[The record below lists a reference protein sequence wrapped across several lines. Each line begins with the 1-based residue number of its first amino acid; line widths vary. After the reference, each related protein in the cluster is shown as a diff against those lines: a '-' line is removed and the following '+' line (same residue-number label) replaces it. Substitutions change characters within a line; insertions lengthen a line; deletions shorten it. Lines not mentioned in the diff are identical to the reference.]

1 MRHAP
6 EFESL
11 EERILMSASPVESQE
26 DGAAVVAAL
35 VAEPAV
41 QVPATSELVFIDA
54 SVLDSQEL
62 LSQTPAGAEIH
73 VLQPDRDGIEQI
85 TELLEGRRDVA
96 AMHIITHGSPGL
108 VHLGSGGIALEN
120 VERTAAWRSALAPD
134 ADILIYGCEVGKG
147 EVGTLFVQALA
158 EATQADVAASDDDTG
173 VAALGGDWEMEIA
186 QGAIE
191 AAALQAFEWNHL
203 LATYN
208 FAGGID
214 SGNYVLLVGDIFN
227 VTADTTL
234 SGSLS
239 GSGGFDKTGT
249 AILVLSG
256 TSTYAGNT
264 TVSAGTLALGA
275 SGVIPD
281 GSGNGNVSIGSS
293 GTLDL
298 NGFSETINGLSSSGK
313 VTNSGASAATLTVG
327 GNNASST
334 FGGTFQAGSSSL
346 FLTKTGS
353 GNLTL
358 YSANPSGLAG
368 VTIDGGAILRWG
380 DFLGADKTVIINNTG
395 RYYATAGG
403 TINQNFDIN
412 STSGATS
419 VTLESGSGAYTL
431 NGTIITSSDAKF
443 GTNNYNSHNHAHAF
457 NGKITGSG
465 GITLAGHVTYDR
477 FVLNNAANDFAG
489 DTTITAGTLT
499 IGASGVIPDGSGKG
513 NVSLGVNGRLDLN
526 GFNETING
534 LSGSGKVT
542 NSSASS
548 STLTAGGNDATSSY
562 SGVVQDG
569 SGTLSLVKTGSG
581 TLTLTGSNTFTGT
594 TDVNAGTLAL
604 SGSGSL
610 YTGGTAAGSIN
621 INNGGTLLFSR
632 NDSFGTY
639 LTSTPVLLTIG
650 AGGVVSNGAY
660 FTTLNNL
667 TMNGGELRSTGG
679 LNSNYGS
686 YQLKGTVTVS
696 GSSASAITSTGTTNA
711 LANIQLGNNVAG
723 GTTTFNVADVTGDA
737 NADLSADTA
746 FVDDWN
752 STGTARVASGLVKT
766 GAGTMVLT
774 GTNTYTG
781 ATSVSEGELAV
792 TGSSNASAHSVASG
806 ASISGGSAISGSIG
820 NLNFEAASS
829 KLKVN
834 AISASSASKLSC
846 STLSA
851 ASGFTVDVGAVTQ
864 PGTYDILV
872 STSGTPTPVLGSNAT
887 GARVTFEWVGNT
899 LKMHVSPT
907 IDSATYDAATGTL
920 VATGKFLAAA
930 GAANDIDASLLTLTG
945 EDGSTY
951 TLTDTPDADIS
962 SATSFTLVLSAT
974 DQAAVN
980 TILNKNGIS
989 STSGTAFNLA
999 AAEDW
1004 DTGFAPAGVDADLAG
1019 NAVTVANVAVPAI
1032 SSATYDA
1039 ASGVLTVTG
1048 SGFLKLAGAANDID
1062 VTKLSLEGEGESY
1075 TLTGSSVEISSGTSF
1090 SVTLN
1095 ATDKAAVNQFLNKN
1109 GLNSSSGTAFNL
1121 AAAEDWAGGADAAV
1135 LCVDATSSV
1144 TVANVAVPA
1153 ISSAT
1158 YDAAGGVLT
1167 VTGSGFLKLAGAA
1180 NDIDVSKLSLE
1191 GEGESYTLTGS
1202 SVELS
1207 SGTGFSVT
1215 LNATDKAAVN
1225 QFLNKNGLS
1234 ATSGLAFNLAAA
1246 EDWAAGADA
1255 AVVTADLIN
1264 DLMIHHVGQPSI
1276 TSATYDTTSGTLTVT
1291 GIGFFKLAG
1300 GANDIDVTKLRIMG
1314 EGGVSYGLTSDSV
1327 EIINGSSFIVTVNSA
1342 DKAALNPL
1350 LNKNGASSS
1359 SGTIYNL
1366 AANEDWAAG
1375 ADPSSSTVDASNN
1388 LVVSNVMQVTHL
1400 GDTIIAGTQT
1410 SVVGNR
1416 KDAFLVHVI
1425 GAMED
1430 SLLGFKVNGVALAP
1444 GAVTALGSGDY
1455 SLNLSTLSDSMS
1467 SDLNGFD
1474 LSGGAWAANGD
1485 ESITIVAV
1493 ENGAG
1498 NTWIRESAPS
1508 NSLKAD
1514 FDSVASSPNFSLV
1527 AMNAGNAWNYTVTGT
1542 AEAYSSVRI
1551 MNISSSGG
1559 PGPLASGG
1567 ALPNFPIAV
1576 TADANG
1582 RWSTTL
1588 NLANLP
1594 DGTLTFV
1601 VNQTDYA
1608 GNVSNNTTVTTL
1620 KNTNNIVAVGV
1631 GDVTPAN
1638 KSAYRISGY
1647 AKPGTK
1653 VQVTIA
1659 GKNSAWMNADPQT
1672 GAWTG
1677 TINFGSYTAS
1687 NGTALVVTMRQIA
1700 PGGTIISTIN
1710 SASPAIAY
1718 RITGAT
1724 APTSTIVDA
1733 NPGSPGIQSSLS
1745 SLTISGSAGS
1755 ALINSQMTI
1764 ALQITGTATTRTL
1777 LLSASTSGG
1786 LYSLTVDLSQL
1797 AQIGNNVTAYVY
1809 YRDSSGRQSQAAPV
1823 SAIFASAHNTIKGD
1837 PILEFDINN
1846 YTKSHVKCSDPT
1858 WEVFMALPSLTQ
1870 ALESEVDAFDA

>member
-1062 VTKLSLEGEGESY
+1062 V
-1075 TLTGSSVEISSGTSF
+1075 
-1090 SVTLN
+1090 
-1095 ATDKAAVNQFLNKN
+1095 
-1109 GLNSSSGTAFNL
+1109 
-1121 AAAEDWAGGADAAV
+1121 
-1135 LCVDATSSV
+1135 
-1144 TVANVAVPA
+1144 
-1153 ISSAT
+1153 
-1158 YDAAGGVLT
+1158 
-1167 VTGSGFLKLAGAA
+1167 
-1180 NDIDVSKLSLE
+1180 SKLSLE